1 MGDREIQIVDVV
13 LEIDGLVVIILLYV
27 EKQWFYMVVGGE
39 FFIED
44 LELKSLFDVD
54 YRNFMWFKG
63 KKLYDYVKF

>member
-1 MGDREIQIVDVV
+1 
-13 LEIDGLVVIILLYV
+13 
-27 EKQWFYMVVGGE
+27 MVVGGE

-54 YRNFMWFKG
+54 YRDFMWFKG

>member
-1 MGDREIQIVDVV
+1 
-13 LEIDGLVVIILLYV
+13 
-27 EKQWFYMVVGGE
+27 MVVGGE

-54 YRNFMWFKG
+54 YRRNFMWFKG

>member
-1 MGDREIQIVDVV
+1 
-13 LEIDGLVVIILLYV
+13 
-27 EKQWFYMVVGGE
+27 MVVGGE

-54 YRNFMWFKG
+54 YRDVMWFKG